1 MNKRIIKLYIILPI
15 IIFSIFGLI
24 EVPKS
29 QAKYIKED
37 SFTYQKADLSK
48 LSYYNNDAY
57 SKLNLTYN
65 IRSTYKRAYLDV
77 EFLTNNIM
85 YDTNSKDTYLITIRN
100 NGNNS
105 CSIADG
111 SVYSVNGTG
120 TYNGIYNSTAK
131 VTYEDIVNPS
141 DSIRF
146 RVVCNVDD
154 SSSNEN
160 DPILAFGITVTEM
173 IDDETPFTYI
183 KLDKNIL
190 PADYYIEGIREKPS
204 NGAFYTE
211 AYAKLHDYYENVV
224 NADNLDAEETGT
236 IWYAFTQYFNS
247 VFNPDISNDDF
258 EANKDNLRGFKF
270 TIDEDG
276 NRTYKFDGTYL
287 GYAMSKYL
295 YEHNNSEGLNQ
306 FAFSNQSNL
315 TVGQKE
321 EIFRYYL
328 ANYSTETI
336 RNYDADKIINYINRY
351 NGGMNAIFDHKIPQI
366 IATTSDSDKYKIGYT
381 VVQFTDA
388 LTSAINNI
396 NSTSHKE
403 LLNFQDKSQTWSR
416 SFVLTLRSNYD
427 FISNLPNS
435 EFVTLFNTSSGD
447 LYESVTRNSGIGKTN
462 SDAVAFSDFHIESYT
477 KSDSTTLNV
486 LYNIYSPSQIGV
498 DDNLNTKTYFN
509 AYEIKAGN
517 EIVLSIPEGVS
528 DSSAIDAINKINKI
542 VHGESTSEISSLG
555 TSYLT
560 ETIDGV
566 EHEMYEVA
574 HDFGSV
580 TYDTYYSE
588 ITESNIV
595 DGVTYTHTYRIM
607 NIKYIIN

>member
-160 DPILAFGITVTEM
+160 DPVLAFGITVTEM

-416 SFVLTLRSNYD
+416 SFVLTLRSSYD
-427 FISNLPNS
+427 FISSLPIS
-435 EFVTLFNTSSGD
+435 EFASIGNTSSGP

-462 SDAVAFSDFHIESYT
+462 SDVVSFSDFHIESYT

-528 DSSAIDAINKINKI
+528 DSSVIDAINKINKI

>member
-416 SFVLTLRSNYD
+416 SFVLTLRSSYD
-427 FISNLPNS
+427 FISSLPIS
-435 EFVTLFNTSSGD
+435 EFASIGNTSSGP

-462 SDAVAFSDFHIESYT
+462 SDVVSFSDFHIESYT

-498 DDNLNTKTYFN
+498 DNNLNTKTYFN

-528 DSSAIDAINKINKI
+528 DSSAIDVINKINKI

-580 TYDTYYSE
+580 TYDTYYSD

>member
-416 SFVLTLRSNYD
+416 SFVLTLRSSYD
-427 FISNLPNS
+427 FISSLPIS
-435 EFVTLFNTSSGD
+435 EFASIGNTSSGP

-462 SDAVAFSDFHIESYT
+462 SDVVSFSDFHIESYT

-498 DDNLNTKTYFN
+498 DNNLNTKTYFN

-528 DSSAIDAINKINKI
+528 DSSAIDVINKINKI